1 MKSILLPMD
10 QSEQM
15 PSALETARLAA
26 TLFGSTVEGVALRPA
41 FAEVVSDGM
50 MAITMPSADWNETE
64 YCRNVRQTFDAYVAQ
79 RPVEPPNGA
88 RFRWRGGPTTT
99 DPALGSLAR
108 AYDLTVLN
116 RPGNRGARMSTLESA
131 LFESG
136 RPVLMAPPSSPK
148 SLGQTVLIHWNASTE
163 MSRAISMAMP
173 ILCKAQRVM
182 LLTVEGNVVPGP
194 AAKDGLRHLADHGIA
209 ATEKTLGARGQRPG
223 EVILAEARAQ
233 GADLLIKGAY
243 TQSRFRQMIFGGAT
257 QHILAA
263 AELPVF
269 LCELRKTRAP
279 WGWGYP

>member
-1 MKSILLPMD
+1 
-10 QSEQM
+10 
-15 PSALETARLAA
+15 
-26 TLFGSTVEGVALRPA
+26 
-41 FAEVVSDGM
+41 
-50 MAITMPSADWNETE
+50 
-64 YCRNVRQTFDAYVAQ
+64 
-79 RPVEPPNGA
+79 
-88 RFRWRGGPTTT
+88 
-99 DPALGSLAR
+99 
-108 AYDLTVLN
+108 
-116 RPGNRGARMSTLESA
+116 
-131 LFESG
+131 
-136 RPVLMAPPSSPK
+136 MAPPSSPK

-269 LCELRKTRAP
+269 LAEEDAGGGGTLERKREGGRRNGSPTQIHSTPSLDLFWSTSKFYLLWAQALRRQMSLQRRAWERRLSRRVSQEKTRK
-279 WGWGYP
+279 YPQTNL

>member
-1 MKSILLPMD
+1 MKSILLPMV
-10 QSEQM
+10 QTEQM

-26 TLFGSTVEGVALRPA
+26 TLFGSTVEGVVLRPA
-41 FAEVVSDGM
+41 FTEVVAGDM
-50 MAITMPSADWNETE
+50 MAITMPSADWDETK
-64 YCRNVRQTFDAYVAQ
+64 YCRNLRQTFDAYAAQ
-79 RPVEPPNGA
+79 HPVEPTNGA

-108 AYDLTVLN
+108 AYDLTVLS
-116 RPGNRGARMSTLESA
+116 RPGSGGALMSTLESA
-131 LFESG
+131 LFDSG
-136 RPVLMAPPSSPK
+136 RPVLLAPPSSPK

-173 ILCKAQRVM
+173 ILRKAQRVM
-182 LLTVEGNVVPGP
+182 LLTVEGSVVSGP

-243 TQSRFRQMIFGGAT
+243 TQSRFRQIIFGGAT

-269 LCELRKTRAP
+269 LAH
-279 WGWGYP
+279 

>member
-1 MKSILLPMD
+1 MD
-10 QSEQM
+10 QSAQM

-26 TLFGSTVEGVALRPA
+26 MLFGSEVEGVALRPA
-41 FAEVVSDGM
+41 FTEVVAGDM

-64 YCRNVRQTFDAYVAQ
+64 YCRNLRQTFDAFAAQ
-79 RPVEPPNGA
+79 HPVEPTNGA
-88 RFRWRGGPTTT
+88 RFCWRGGPTITGS
-99 DPALGSLAR
+99 ALGSLAR
-108 AYDLTVLN
+108 AYDLTVLS
-116 RPGNRGARMSTLESA
+116 RPGNRGALMSTLESA
-131 LFESG
+131 LFDSG

-148 SLGQTVLIHWNASTE
+148 SLSQTVLIHWNASSE

-182 LLTVEGNVVPGP
+182 LLTVEGSIVPGP
-194 AAKDGLRHLADHGIA
+194 AAKDGLRHLADHRIA

-223 EVILAEARAQ
+223 EIILAEARAQ

-263 AELPVF
+263 AHLPVF
-269 LCELRKTRAP
+269 LVN
-279 WGWGYP
+279 